1 MKNKTQADLL
11 VDQLNSY
18 ELAKIVLEKLECHVL
33 VTGITASGKSTLL
46 EKSNIPNS
54 KYFDFVKLSE
64 DEFISPHMLCESN
77 FMGYKNDLINAVEKT
92 LILDSVDLAGDQD
105 VNLLQF
111 IKDAKNYGKRLIV
124 VMHPIDI
131 DIAKPLFGAVITL
144 SGGMREVERT
154 CEVELISK

>member
-1 MKNKTQADLL
+1 MKNKADLL
-11 VDQLNSY
+11 LEQLSSY
-18 ELAKIVLEKLECHVL
+18 ELAQIVLEKLECSVL
-33 VTGITASGKSTLL
+33 VVGSTGTGKSTLL
-46 EKSNIPNS
+46 EKTNIPDS
-54 KYFDFVKLSE
+54 KYFDFCKLSE
-64 DEFISPHMLCESN
+64 DTFLSPHMLCESN
-77 FMGYKNDLINAVEKT
+77 FTGYKDELINAVEKT
-92 LILDSVDLAGDQD
+92 LILDLVDLAGDQD

-154 CEVELISK
+154 CEVELISQ